1 MIKVLRII
9 NRFNLGGP
17 TYNAAYLTKYL
28 PSEYETLLVGGVAEK
43 HETDSLHI
51 VKSLNIE
58 PIVLPEMS
66 RAIHPLNDWKAYFK
80 LRKIIKRFRPDIV
93 HTHASKAGLLGRL
106 AAIHENVP
114 VIVHTFHGH
123 IFHSY
128 FHPLV
133 TKTFLN
139 IERYLA
145 KRTSAIVAISEL
157 QKRELSQV
165 FKVANENKFEVIPLG
180 LDLRKFA
187 EEKKEKR
194 IKFRSQHNLP
204 ENYIVLGI
212 VGRLVP
218 IKNHYLLID
227 AIQQIK
233 SKINRSFELMIVGDG
248 SERENL
254 IQYVQEKNLS
264 YRTNPLGSPA
274 DVYFTSWIKEMD
286 GAYAAMDIVA
296 LSSKNEGT
304 PVSLLEAQ
312 AAGKFVVSTNVGG
325 VKDIVHPSAGIIVED
340 FNVESFANA
349 LLKAIESFEKVNDQ
363 IENIVSPKII
373 EQYSYTRLVE
383 NMDNLYK
390 KLLNPFKR

>member
-43 HETDSLHI
+43 HEADSLHI
-51 VKSLNIE
+51 VRSLNIE
-58 PIVLPEMS
+58 PIILPEMS
-66 RAIHPLNDWKAYFK
+66 RSIHPLNDWKAYFK
-80 LRKIIKRFRPDIV
+80 LRKIIKQFRPDIV

-145 KRTSAIVAISEL
+145 KRTSTIVAISEL

-165 FKVANENKFEVIPLG
+165 FKVADENKFEVIPLG

-194 IKFRSQHNLP
+194 IKFRRQHNLP
-204 ENYIVLGI
+204 ENYIVIGI

-254 IQYVQEKNLS
+254 IKYVQEKNLS

-312 AAGKFVVSTNVGG
+312 AAGKFVVSTNLGG

-349 LLKAIESFEKVNDQ
+349 LLKAIESFEKANYQ

-373 EQYSYTRLVE
+373 EQYSYTRLIE

-390 KLLNPFKR
+390 KLLNQFKR

>member
-28 PSEYETLLVGGVAEK
+28 PSEYETLLVGGVAER
-43 HETDSLHI
+43 HEAHSLHI

-58 PIVLPEMS
+58 PIILPEMS
-66 RAIHPLNDWKAYFK
+66 RSIHPLNDWKAYFK

-139 IERYLA
+139 IEKYLA

-165 FKVANENKFEVIPLG
+165 FKVADENKFEVIPLG

-187 EEKKEKR
+187 EGKKEKR
-194 IKFRSQHNLP
+194 SKFRSQHNLP
-204 ENYIVLGI
+204 ENYIVIGI

-254 IQYVQEKNLS
+254 IKYVQEKNLS

-349 LLKAIESFEKVNDQ
+349 LLKAIESFEKVNYQ

-373 EQYSYTRLVE
+373 EQYSYTLLIE

-390 KLLNPFKR
+390 KLLNQFKR

>member
-28 PSEYETLLVGGVAEK
+28 PSEYETLLVGGVAER
-43 HETDSLHI
+43 HEAHSLHI

-58 PIVLPEMS
+58 PIILPEMS
-66 RAIHPLNDWKAYFK
+66 RSIHPLNDWKAYFK

-145 KRTSAIVAISEL
+145 KRTSTIVAISEL

-165 FKVANENKFEVIPLG
+165 FKVADENKFEVIPLG

-187 EEKKEKR
+187 EGKKEKR
-194 IKFRSQHNLP
+194 SKFRSQHNLP
-204 ENYIVLGI
+204 ENYIVIGI

-254 IQYVQEKNLS
+254 IKYVQEKNLS

-349 LLKAIESFEKVNDQ
+349 LLKAIESFEKVNYQ

-373 EQYSYTRLVE
+373 EQYSYTLLIE

-390 KLLNPFKR
+390 KLLNQFKR

>member
-43 HETDSLHI
+43 HEADSLHI
-51 VKSLNIE
+51 VRSLNIE
-58 PIVLPEMS
+58 PIILPEMS
-66 RAIHPLNDWKAYFK
+66 RSIHPLNDWKAYFK
-80 LRKIIKRFRPDIV
+80 LRKIIKQFRPDIV

-145 KRTSAIVAISEL
+145 KRTSTIVAISEL

-165 FKVANENKFEVIPLG
+165 FKVADENKFEVIPLG

-194 IKFRSQHNLP
+194 SKFRSQHNLP
-204 ENYIVLGI
+204 ENYIVIGI

-254 IQYVQEKNLS
+254 IKYVQEKNLS

-349 LLKAIESFEKVNDQ
+349 LLKAIESFEKVNYQ

-373 EQYSYTRLVE
+373 EQYSYTRLIE

-390 KLLNPFKR
+390 KLLNQFR

>member
-43 HETDSLHI
+43 HEADSLHI

-58 PIVLPEMS
+58 PIILPEMS
-66 RAIHPLNDWKAYFK
+66 RSIHPLNDWKAYFK
-80 LRKIIKRFRPDIV
+80 LRKIIKQFRPDIV

-145 KRTSAIVAISEL
+145 KRTSTIVAISEL

-165 FKVANENKFEVIPLG
+165 FKVADENKFEVIPLG

-194 IKFRSQHNLP
+194 SKFRSQHNLP
-204 ENYIVLGI
+204 ENYIVIGI

-233 SKINRSFELMIVGDG
+233 SKINRYFELMIVGDG

-349 LLKAIESFEKVNDQ
+349 LLKAIESFEKVNYQ

-373 EQYSYTRLVE
+373 EQYSYTRLIE

-390 KLLNPFKR
+390 KLLNQFKR

>member
-28 PSEYETLLVGGVAEK
+28 PSEYETLLVGGVAER
-43 HETDSLHI
+43 HEAHSLHI

-58 PIVLPEMS
+58 PIILPEMS
-66 RAIHPLNDWKAYFK
+66 RSIHPLNDWKAYFK

-139 IERYLA
+139 IEKYLA
-145 KRTSAIVAISEL
+145 KRTSTIVAISEL

-165 FKVANENKFEVIPLG
+165 FKVADENKFEVIPLG

-187 EEKKEKR
+187 EGKKEKR
-194 IKFRSQHNLP
+194 SKFRSQHNLP
-204 ENYIVLGI
+204 ENYIVIGI

-254 IQYVQEKNLS
+254 IKYVQEKNLS

-349 LLKAIESFEKVNDQ
+349 LLKAIESFEKVNYQ

-373 EQYSYTRLVE
+373 EQYSYTLLIE

-390 KLLNPFKR
+390 KLLNQFKR

>member
-58 PIVLPEMS
+58 PIILPEMS
-66 RAIHPLNDWKAYFK
+66 RSIHPLNDWKAYFK
-80 LRKIIKRFRPDIV
+80 LRKIIKQFRPDIV

-194 IKFRSQHNLP
+194 SKFRSQHNLP
-204 ENYIVLGI
+204 ENYIVIGI

-254 IQYVQEKNLS
+254 IKYVQEKNLS
-264 YRTNPLGSPA
+264 YRTNPLENPA
-274 DVYFTSWIKEMD
+274 DVYFTSWIREMD

-312 AAGKFVVSTNVGG
+312 TAGKFVVSTNVGG

-349 LLKAIESFEKVNDQ
+349 LLKAIESFERVNYQ

-390 KLLNPFKR
+390 KLINQSKR

>member
-43 HETDSLHI
+43 LEADSLHI

-58 PIVLPEMS
+58 PIILPEMS
-66 RAIHPLNDWKAYFK
+66 RSIHPLNDWKAYFK
-80 LRKIIKRFRPDIV
+80 LRKIIKQFRPDIV

-145 KRTSAIVAISEL
+145 KRTSTIVAISEL

-165 FKVANENKFEVIPLG
+165 FKVADENKFEVIPLG

-194 IKFRSQHNLP
+194 RKFRSQHNLP
-204 ENYIVLGI
+204 ENYIVIGI

-254 IQYVQEKNLS
+254 IKYVQEKNLS

-312 AAGKFVVSTNVGG
+312 AAGKFVVSTNLGG

-349 LLKAIESFEKVNDQ
+349 LLKAIESFEKVNYQ

-373 EQYSYTRLVE
+373 EQYSYTRLIE

-390 KLLNPFKR
+390 KLLNQFR

>member
-1 MIKVLRII
+1 LQ
-9 NRFNLGGP
+9 
-17 TYNAAYLTKYL
+17 
-28 PSEYETLLVGGVAEK
+28 
-43 HETDSLHI
+43 
-51 VKSLNIE
+51 
-58 PIVLPEMS
+58 
-66 RAIHPLNDWKAYFK
+66 
-80 LRKIIKRFRPDIV
+80 RK
-93 HTHASKAGLLGRL
+93 
-106 AAIHENVP
+106 
-114 VIVHTFHGH
+114 
-123 IFHSY
+123 
-128 FHPLV
+128 
-133 TKTFLN
+133 
-139 IERYLA
+139 
-145 KRTSAIVAISEL
+145 
-157 QKRELSQV
+157 
-165 FKVANENKFEVIPLG
+165 
-180 LDLRKFA
+180 
-187 EEKKEKR
+187 KKEKR
-194 IKFRSQHNLP
+194 SKFRSQHNLP
-204 ENYIVLGI
+204 ENYIVIGI

-254 IQYVQEKNLS
+254 IKYVQEKNLS

-312 AAGKFVVSTNVGG
+312 AAGKFVVSTNLGG

-349 LLKAIESFEKVNDQ
+349 LLKAIESFEKANYQ

-373 EQYSYTRLVE
+373 EQYSYTRLIE

-390 KLLNPFKR
+390 KLLNQFKR

>member
-43 HETDSLHI
+43 HEADSLHI

-58 PIVLPEMS
+58 PIILPEMS
-66 RAIHPLNDWKAYFK
+66 RSIHPLNDWKAYFK
-80 LRKIIKRFRPDIV
+80 LRKIIKQFRPDIV

-145 KRTSAIVAISEL
+145 KRTSTIVAISEL

-165 FKVANENKFEVIPLG
+165 FKVADENKFEVIPLG

-194 IKFRSQHNLP
+194 SKFRSQHNLP
-204 ENYIVLGI
+204 ENYIVIGI

-349 LLKAIESFEKVNDQ
+349 LLKAIESFEKVNYQ

-373 EQYSYTRLVE
+373 EQYSYTRLIE

-390 KLLNPFKR
+390 KLLNQFKR

>member
-43 HETDSLHI
+43 HEADSLHI

-58 PIVLPEMS
+58 PIILPEMS
-66 RAIHPLNDWKAYFK
+66 RSIHPLNDWKAYFK
-80 LRKIIKRFRPDIV
+80 LRKIIKQFRPDIV

-165 FKVANENKFEVIPLG
+165 FKVADENKFEVIPLG

-204 ENYIVLGI
+204 ENYIVIGI

-264 YRTNPLGSPA
+264 YRTNPLGNPA

-349 LLKAIESFEKVNDQ
+349 LLKAIESFEKVNYQ

-390 KLLNPFKR
+390 KLLNQFKK

>member
-43 HETDSLHI
+43 HEADSLHI

-58 PIVLPEMS
+58 PIILPEMS
-66 RAIHPLNDWKAYFK
+66 RSIHPLNDWKAYFK
-80 LRKIIKRFRPDIV
+80 LRKIIKQFRPDIV

-165 FKVANENKFEVIPLG
+165 FKVANETI
-180 LDLRKFA
+180 
-187 EEKKEKR
+187 
-194 IKFRSQHNLP
+194 
-204 ENYIVLGI
+204 
-212 VGRLVP
+212 
-218 IKNHYLLID
+218 
-227 AIQQIK
+227 
-233 SKINRSFELMIVGDG
+233 
-248 SERENL
+248 
-254 IQYVQEKNLS
+254 
-264 YRTNPLGSPA
+264 
-274 DVYFTSWIKEMD
+274 
-286 GAYAAMDIVA
+286 
-296 LSSKNEGT
+296 
-304 PVSLLEAQ
+304 
-312 AAGKFVVSTNVGG
+312 
-325 VKDIVHPSAGIIVED
+325 
-340 FNVESFANA
+340 
-349 LLKAIESFEKVNDQ
+349 
-363 IENIVSPKII
+363 
-373 EQYSYTRLVE
+373 
-383 NMDNLYK
+383 
-390 KLLNPFKR
+390 